1 MSIRSTNTNTITP
14 TLASSAPAISDK
26 GLLRGSIGLAII
38 SLVGF
43 GLLYPLA
50 GVGLG
55 QALFPDTANGS
66 LIQHDG
72 KVLGSTLVAQ
82 PFADARYLQPRPSAA
97 DYDAM
102 GVSGSNEARTN
113 PELRQRVNDTRAAV
127 AQREG
132 VDPAAVPSDLV
143 TQSGGGI
150 DPHISPQAAAIQAD
164 RVAHARGLGRDVV
177 EGLITQHTESK
188 QLGLLGQPRVN
199 VLELNLALDALA
211 PPAFGAPAAN
221 Q

>member
-1 MSIRSTNTNTITP
+1 MSHNATTTLRTP
-14 TLASSAPAISDK
+14 GNVSPAISDK

-55 QALFPDTANGS
+55 QALFPSTANGS
-66 LIQHDG
+66 LIERDG
-72 KVLGSTLVAQ
+72 KVLGSALVAQ
-82 PFADARYLQPRPSAA
+82 PFSDARYFQPRPSAA
-97 DYDAM
+97 DYDPMA
-102 GVSGSNEARTN
+102 VAGSNQARTN
-113 PELRQRVNDTRAAV
+113 PDLRQRIDEARAAV
-127 AQREG
+127 AQRDG
-132 VDPAAVPSDLV
+132 VAATDVPSELV

-150 DPHISPQAAAIQAD
+150 DPHISPQAAAIQVA
-164 RVAHARGLGRDVV
+164 RVAHARDMEREVV
-177 EGLITQHTESK
+177 ESTVARHTEGK
-188 QLGLLGQPRVN
+188 QLGMLGQPRVN

-211 PPAFGAPAAN
+211 SPRSEPPAA